1 MRRHAG
7 RPPNRW
13 SARTVRRFPAHTRIQ
28 TTRTA
33 TSALRV
39 GDVVLAFD
47 ARVDR
52 CRGALVPRRVTR
64 LYRNTTTEWIC
75 LRWFDSTAREVI
87 TTPGHHFLDASGG
100 FPTIEDMTRTGSAT
114 VVLASGA
121 LAQVTAERT
130 PFCADVAP
138 LFERA
143 MGHGLGVGNEAVKV
157 GGVMGRGRRGRRTR
171 AGSVHMRTVWK
182 LTESQGPVN
191 FRSSN
196 VEGIVLWP
204 IREGRRAV
212 PQKTCD
218 HGYFGLSD
226 GPPGRTPPS
235 LPMSSSSTKE
245 LRWERT

>member
-157 GGVMGRGRRGRRTR
+157 GERMGQWGGLGGRVAGIWGGGCDGARAAHAGRKCPHADSLEINGIAR
-171 AGSVHMRTVWK
+171 A
-182 LTESQGPVN
+182 
-191 FRSSN
+191 
-196 VEGIVLWP
+196 
-204 IREGRRAV
+204 
-212 PQKTCD
+212 C
-218 HGYFGLSD
+218 
-226 GPPGRTPPS
+226 
-235 LPMSSSSTKE
+235 
-245 LRWERT
+245 